1 MPKQSPSSPTIKKR
15 FSLFRIFCFFFIL
28 IVFGILLLLLAWEI
42 RTSRLQA
49 RFFSSIARN
58 FSYSFENGPSRD
70 IRFPEFGPY
79 DVRLGYVGIP
89 QWIDKLSTKG
99 YAVAGQAKWSPE
111 LVKTTDLG
119 IFTSYREKTRT
130 GICILDRH
138 GETLLCNHF
147 PEREFPDFHS
157 IPPILVKTLL
167 FIENRHLLDTDSAC
181 QNPAVE
187 WQRMGKALFD
197 SAIRLVDSSRSVAG
211 GSTLATQLEKF
222 RHSPGGI
229 TENAKEKLRQMI
241 SSSFRAYL
249 SGADT
254 FQTRRQIILDY
265 LNSIPLAAAPGFGE
279 VLGLGDGLWAWYGM
293 DFNAVTRALKYCEQ
307 NALSPAQTD
316 EAGKAIKA
324 ALSLFIAQRRPSVYL
339 LDGRE
344 DLENLTDTYLRL
356 FTKNQLI
363 SDSIADAAIKSRLT
377 FKKESSFLYP
387 FETAQR
393 KAASFIRSNLMSM
406 LEVERLYD
414 LDHLDLKVQ
423 ATMDMELQR
432 KATQILFQLKDP
444 QVIRNAG
451 LYGPH
456 LLGKGDPAKVTYS
469 FSLYEHT
476 ANENLLRVQANNY
489 DGSFNIDEQ
498 MKLDMGSSAK
508 LRVLSHYL
516 DLIVKLHERYS
527 RLARIKLA
535 SVSADPALDPLSR
548 WAVDYLSADH
558 GKELTGMLNAA
569 MDRGYSAS
577 PAERFFTGGGMH
589 TFANFKKEDD
599 GRIMTVRE
607 AFRRS
612 VNLVFIRLMRDIV
625 YYHIHERYNVTPQYL
640 EKIDESEKKRLLM
653 LFADKE
659 GITFIRGFYHKYSRK
674 SPQGAMDLL
683 LAGIQNA
690 PVPLAATFRF
700 IMPEAP
706 VETFIDFLN
715 QRLPGSD
722 LKKDYVENL
731 YGRYSA
737 DNYPLA
743 DIGYIARIHPLEL
756 WVVRFLMRHPDAP
769 LDRVISES
777 AKQRQAVYQW
787 LFKTKS
793 PRKQINRIRTIIE
806 LEAFQDIHRE
816 WKRLGYP
823 FDALVPSYATAIG
836 SSGDRPGA
844 LAELIGIVLNNGMFY
859 PRIRVESL
867 HFAENTP
874 YETLMT
880 VPPPK
885 GIQVMAPQAAQ
896 IARLA
901 LLDVV
906 ETGTASRLKN
916 AIRLPDGNMMAIGGK
931 TGTGDHRYKTF
942 GPGGALK
949 SSKVM
954 NRAAIFVFM
963 LGERHFGTISAYV
976 AGPEAANYDFSS
988 SLPVQVLKMLLPEL
1002 IPL

>member
-1 MPKQSPSSPTIKKR
+1 M
-15 FSLFRIFCFFFIL
+15 L
-28 IVFGILLLLLAWEI
+28 VFLLAWEI
-42 RTSRLQA
+42 RTSRMQA
-49 RFFSSIARN
+49 RFFSAIARN
-58 FSYSFENGPSRD
+58 FSYSFEDGPSRN
-70 IRFPEFGPY
+70 IRFPGFGPY
-79 DVRLGYVGIP
+79 DLRLGYVEIP
-89 QWIDKLSTKG
+89 QWIDQLSTKG

-111 LVKTTDLG
+111 LVKSTDLG

-147 PEREFPDFHS
+147 PEREFPDFDS

-167 FIENRHLLDTDSAC
+167 FIENRHLLDTDSAY

-197 SAIRLVDSSRSVAG
+197 SAIRLVGVSRSVAG

-229 TENAKEKLRQMI
+229 TENAREKLRQMI

-249 SGADT
+249 SGEDT
-254 FQTRRQIILDY
+254 YPTRRQIVADY
-265 LNSIPLAAAPGFGE
+265 INSIPLAAAPGFGE

-293 DFNAVTRALKYCEQ
+293 DFNAVVRALENCGKK
-307 NALSPAQTD
+307 ALSPAQTD

-339 LDGRE
+339 LNNRE
-344 DLENLTDTYLRL
+344 DLENLTNTYLRL
-356 FTKNQLI
+356 LMKNQLI
-363 SDSIADAAIKSRLT
+363 SDSISDAAINSRLT
-377 FKKESSFLYP
+377 FQKKSPFLYP

-393 KAASFIRSNLMSM
+393 KAASFIRSHLMSM
-406 LEVERLYD
+406 LEVKRLYD

-423 ATMDMELQR
+423 SSVDMNLQR

-444 QVIRNAG
+444 RVIQNAG

-456 LLGKGDPAKVTYS
+456 LLGKGDPAKITYS

-508 LRVLSHYL
+508 LRVLIHYL
-516 DLIVKLHERYS
+516 DLITKLHERYS
-527 RLARIKLA
+527 RSTRVNLA
-535 SVSADPALDPLSR
+535 SASADPALDPLSR
-548 WAVDYLSADH
+548 WAADYLSAAH
-558 GKELTGMLNAA
+558 GKELTDMLNAA
-569 MDRGYSAS
+569 MDRRYSAS

-589 TFANFKKEDD
+589 TFANFKKEDN

-625 YYHIHERYNVTPQYL
+625 YYHIHQRYNVTPRYL
-640 EKIDESEKKRLLM
+640 EKIDESEKKRLLT

-659 GITFIRGFYHKYSRK
+659 GITFIRRFYHKYSRK
-674 SPQGAMDLL
+674 SPEEVMDLL

-690 PVPLAATFRF
+690 PVPFAATFRF
-700 IMPEAP
+700 LLPEAP
-706 VETFIDFLN
+706 REAFIDFLKL
-715 QRLPGSD
+715 RLPGSD
-722 LKKDYVENL
+722 LKKNYADKL
-731 YGRYSA
+731 YDRYDA
-737 DNYPLA
+737 ENYPLP

-756 WVVRFLMRHPDAP
+756 WIVRFLLQHPDAP

-823 FDALVPSYATAIG
+823 FDALVPSYATAVG
-836 SSGDRPGA
+836 TSGDRPGA
-844 LAELIGIVLNNGMFY
+844 LAELIGIVLNNGLFY
-859 PRIRVESL
+859 PKIRVESL

-874 YETLMT
+874 YETLMN
-880 VPPPK
+880 VPPAK
-885 GIQVMAPQAAQ
+885 GIQVMAPQAAV

-916 AIRLPDGNMMAIGGK
+916 AIRLPDGDIVAIGGK
-931 TGTGDHRYKTF
+931 TGTGDHRHKMF
-942 GPGGALK
+942 GPGGGLK

-954 NRAAIFVFM
+954 NRTAIFVFM

-976 AGPEAANYDFSS
+976 AGPEAAAYDFSS
-988 SLPVQVLKMLLPEL
+988 SLPVQILKMLLPEL